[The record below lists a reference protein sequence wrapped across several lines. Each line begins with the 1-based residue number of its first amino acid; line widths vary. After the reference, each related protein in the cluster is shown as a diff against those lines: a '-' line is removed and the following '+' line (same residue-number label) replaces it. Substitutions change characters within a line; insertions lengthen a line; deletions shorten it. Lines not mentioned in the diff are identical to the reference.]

1 MAVYNR
7 QMTTVC
13 AASNNSIISI
23 YDLGASELIQPI
35 NITALHLAVGW
46 LLNYTASGLPAESS
60 INFWFWF
67 APSGTY
73 TSLWEANAYTTLQS
87 LLAFILWEFCTNNN
101 QNPAVVPEENGE
113 LPYLPAAFQTTAS
126 ISQPYPKFVLNRVA
140 FIIYLILESLALILC
155 WSVIVWQCMSCRHHP
170 EISSYPLVDFASKLQ
185 EKPALDGGSAPSL
198 RSVISAASDDK
209 AIRHSLTK
217 MKMIVVCNNTTDGP
231 GTAAL
236 MDSNDD
242 HRLEEGPLRN
252 PSHSIDHSLTQSQ
265 NVSSVGGGGESESHL
280 DNKPSSEIRRSLSEA
295 SSDSANHNIPDN
307 QSSCE
312 PNHDTSAL
320 VVDPTNS
327 DVSPDS
333 FATAAS
339 NHTVQP

>member
-1 MAVYNR
+1 MTVYNR

-13 AASNNSIISI
+13 AASNNSILSV
-23 YDLGASELIQPI
+23 YDLGASELNQAI

-87 LLAFILWEFCTNNN
+87 LLAFIIWEFCTNNN
-101 QNPAVVPEENGE
+101 ENPAVVPEESGE
-113 LPYLPAAFQTTAS
+113 LPNLPAAFQTTAS
-126 ISQPYPKFVLNRVA
+126 ISQPYPRFVLNRVT

-155 WSVIVWQCMSCRHHP
+155 WSVIVWQCMSCPHHL
-170 EISSYPLVDFASKLQ
+170 EISSYPLVDFASKLH

-198 RSVISAASDDK
+198 RSVVSAASDDK

-217 MKMIVVCNNTTDGP
+217 MEMIVVCNNTIDGP
-231 GTAAL
+231 GTAGL

-242 HRLEEGPLRN
+242 HRLEETPLGN
-252 PSHSIDHSLTQSQ
+252 PSDSINHSLTQFQRS
-265 NVSSVGGGGESESHL
+265 SSVGGGENESHL
-280 DNKPSSEIRRSLSEA
+280 DNKPSSELRRPLSEA
-295 SSDSANHNIPDN
+295 PGDSENPIIPDN

-312 PNHDTSAL
+312 SNHDTSAL
-320 VVDPTNS
+320 VIFPTNA
-327 DVSPDS
+327 DVSPDA
-333 FATAAS
+333 FAAAAS